1 MNDAD
6 QTDSVTTAFRQAGLT
21 PSESELVAFATAYA
35 GIRSFLDSLYTLPG
49 VRYESPALT
58 FDPRKAY
65 RDE

>member
-1 MNDAD
+1 MDESD
-6 QTDSVTTAFRQAGLT
+6 QTAIVARAFGQAGLT
-21 PSESELVAFATAYA
+21 PSESELAAFVAAYP
-35 GIRSFLDSLYTLPG
+35 GIRSFLDSLYSLPG